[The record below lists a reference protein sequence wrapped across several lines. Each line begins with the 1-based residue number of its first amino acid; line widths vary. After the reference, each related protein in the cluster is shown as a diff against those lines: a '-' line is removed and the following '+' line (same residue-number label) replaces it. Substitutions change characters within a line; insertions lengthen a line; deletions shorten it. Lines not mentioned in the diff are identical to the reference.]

1 MKAAIKTYSIVIVIL
16 LVIFNLIA
24 FIAPGWAGAEK
35 YTGSFWIGYIAI
47 TLAFVIN
54 YVITYI
60 SLKNSDSKQILFYNI
75 PIVYISYCSLIACII
90 VGVLCMLNSNMP
102 IWIAI
107 IASVIV
113 IGVNAI
119 AVLKAKAT
127 IDIVEAI
134 DTRVKEETSF
144 IRDLTAQAKALS
156 SSATSPEAKEA
167 CNKVYEALR
176 YSDPVSS
183 DVVSNVEQEIVQKFM
198 EFSCAIKSNDDSFCI
213 SSKDLLATI
222 SYRNGCIKEGKR
234 K

>member
-1 MKAAIKTYSIVIVIL
+1 MKAAIKTYSIVISIL

-35 YTGSFWIGYIAI
+35 YSGSFWIGYIAI

-107 IASVIV
+107 IASVIA
-113 IGVNAI
+113 IGINAI
-119 AVLKAKAT
+119 AILKAKAT
-127 IDIVEAI
+127 VDLVETIDNQ
-134 DTRVKEETSF
+134 VKVKTSF
-144 IRDLTAQAKALS
+144 IRDLTAQAKSLS
-156 SSATSPEAKEA
+156 SIASSPEAKDA

-183 DVVSNVEQEIVQKFM
+183 DAVGDIEKEIAQKFVAFTDAVKTKNEEITVSYM
-198 EFSCAIKSNDDSFCI
+198 NELIALVSQRNHSVKSA
-213 SSKDLLATI
+213 K
-222 SYRNGCIKEGKR
+222 
-234 K
+234 

>member
-1 MKAAIKTYSIVIVIL
+1 MKAAIKTYSIVIAIL

-183 DVVSNVEQEIVQKFM
+183 DAVGDIEKEIEQKFVA
-198 EFSCAIKSNDDSFCI
+198 FTDAVKT
-213 SSKDLLATI
+213 KDEALIQNFTNELLAVI
-222 SYRNGCIKEGKR
+222 VSRNDLCKGNK
-234 K
+234 